1 MTVRHVKPNAL
12 SLQAM
17 TPVPGWVG
25 PTVAIALVFIALAFV
40 TIAAT
45 AFLVAK
51 RAADRSSDLAKEL
64 ANLRQDIR
72 PTIDALNRLSATGT
86 EVGGR
91 LHEEALAIVDTSRR
105 LRRGVMSGARKV
117 QGRLRDLDA
126 LYEVVHDE
134 IEDTALDVAAT
145 LRTVRTGASALGRIK
160 RLVTR
165 GRR

>member
-1 MTVRHVKPNAL
+1 VRHVKAKSL
-12 SLQAM
+12 SLDLM
-17 TPVPGWVG
+17 TPIPGWVG

-40 TIAAT
+40 AIAAT
-45 AFLVAK
+45 AFLLAK
-51 RAADRSSDLAKEL
+51 RATDRSRDLAKEL
-64 ANLRQDIR
+64 AEFRQDLR
-72 PTIDALNRLSATGT
+72 PTIDALNRLAATGT
-86 EVGGR
+86 DVGGR
-91 LHEEALAIVDTSRR
+91 LKEEALAVIDTSRR
-105 LRRGVMSGARKV
+105 LRRGVISGARRV

-160 RLVTR
+160 RLLTR